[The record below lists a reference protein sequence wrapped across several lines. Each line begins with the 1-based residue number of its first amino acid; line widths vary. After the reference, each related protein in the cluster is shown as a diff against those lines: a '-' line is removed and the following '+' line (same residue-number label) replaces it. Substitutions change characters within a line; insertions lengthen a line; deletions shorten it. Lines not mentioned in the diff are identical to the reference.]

1 VSDGSGFIGA
11 FAFGFALGAAPGPV
25 QLLIL
30 SQTARRGLGGG
41 LRVMLGANL
50 TLLVILLGLALGL
63 AAAEPSPGVL
73 RALKVIGGLFLIG
86 LAVLELRSL
95 AREGRAREAPIPD
108 GRWGPTAVGVLA
120 VLVNPG
126 AWLFFAT
133 TASAVL
139 ATAATNGGR
148 RAAVATAVALTIG
161 VSCSDFLFSMV
172 GSGGRRLLG
181 DGGIRWVRIALTVA
195 LVVIGAVF
203 VVQGLR
209 G

>member
-1 VSDGSGFIGA
+1 MTDGSSFVGA

-50 TLLVILLGLALGL
+50 TLLVILLALALGL

-73 RALKVIGGLFLIG
+73 RALKVIGGGFLIG
-86 LAVLELRSL
+86 LAMLELRSL
-95 AREGRAREAPIPD
+95 AREGRAREAPAPD

-139 ATAATNGGR
+139 ATAASAGCASRSPSPWWSSARSSSCRVCAAR
-148 RAAVATAVALTIG
+148 RA
-161 VSCSDFLFSMV
+161 
-172 GSGGRRLLG
+172 GGL
-181 DGGIRWVRIALTVA
+181 AA
-195 LVVIGAVF
+195 
-203 VVQGLR
+203 
-209 G
+209 